1 MAPPAN
7 EGADMSGISRR
18 TALAATAATL
28 ASAALPV
35 VTGAAD
41 SSEEKLVKNGRL
53 QQSLCRWCYNKI
65 ELDTLAAHAKKIG
78 LVGIDLCGPGDFE
91 TLKKHGLLCTMTTSH
106 GITKGLNRKENWDE
120 CLKKIRESIEATS
133 AAGFKNVI
141 CFSGNTD
148 GMDPQ
153 EGMKNCAEALKQIMK
168 LAEEK
173 KVTVQMELLN
183 SKRNHKDYMCDNSKW
198 GVGLVKMVGSEHFK
212 LLYDIYHMQIDEGD
226 VIASIKENKDHYG
239 HYHTGG
245 VPGRNEIDETQ
256 ELYYPAICKAIVDT
270 GFKGYFAHEFIP
282 KREPL
287 ASLDAA
293 VKLCDV

>member
-1 MAPPAN
+1 M
-7 EGADMSGISRR
+7 DRISRR

-28 ASAALPV
+28 AASALP
-35 VTGAAD
+35 TIAAAVET
-41 SSEEKLVKNGRL
+41 SEDKIVKKGRL

-65 ELDTLAAHAKKIG
+65 ELETLAAHAKKIG

-106 GITKGLNRKENWDE
+106 SIGKGLNRKENWDE
-120 CLKKIRESIEATS
+120 CLGKIREGIEANATN
-133 AAGFKNVI
+133 GFKNVI
-141 CFSGNTD
+141 CFSGNTA
-148 GMDPQ
+148 GMDPTD
-153 EGMKNCAEALKQIMK
+153 GMKNCAEAMKKIMP

-198 GVGLVKMVGSEHFK
+198 GVALVKMVGSERFK

-226 VIASIKENKDHYG
+226 VIASIKENKDYYG

-245 VPGRNEIDETQ
+245 VPGRNEIDESQ
-256 ELYYPAICKAIVDT
+256 ELYYPAIARAILDT
-270 GFKGYFAHEFIP
+270 GFTGYFAHEFIP
-282 KREPL
+282 KRDPL
-287 ASLDAA
+287 TSLDEA